1 MSTPSETMF
10 TATIHGSREH
20 VNAASFSAARASV
33 WRTTTGGAPVMARS
47 TFATARACS
56 PSAATTSPPASRWP
70 ARAQRQ
76 QRSWAAA
83 RIRGSPSARSTEIA
97 VR

>member
-10 TATIHGSREH
+10 TATIQGSRED

-33 WRTTTGGAPVMARS
+33 CRTTTGGAPVMARS

-56 PSAATTSPPASRWP
+56 PSAATTSPPASRCPP
-70 ARAQRQ
+70 ARTACS
-76 QRSWAAA
+76 RSCAAA
-83 RIRGSPSARSTEIA
+83 RIRGSPSASSTEIA